1 MKECTGARPPVYS
14 ILYQSSLPR
23 RGDDFLLYKEI
34 APKDKL
40 QKTSLYSE
48 RNSRYSEKNYR
59 YSERKSDYSERNQ
72 DSDRLLSE
80 GKENGSLE
88 RFPFTFLRKVRD
100 SNPRYPKGVYRI
112 SSPARSIT
120 LPTFLRCFADAKVG
134 INYETAKL
142 FGKFFGFLFSN
153 L

>member
-1 MKECTGARPPVYS
+1 MHRDSPPVYS
-14 ILYQSSLPR
+14 PYAINHRSLA
-23 RGDDFLLYKEI
+23 GAMIFLLYKEI
-34 APKDKL
+34 AFKDKL

-48 RNSRYSEKNYR
+48 RNSRYSERNSR